1 MPLYQFSLTLPAQQA
16 QMTLIFHVIF
26 NKIYILK
33 NCKKTLK
40 DRLGIKPPVT
50 IPYCNLMALY
60 GNYVGNGSLS
70 SLKVV
75 SPDYMSSGNKLKN
88 SFKMETFWVS
98 TLKTNKPPTVKDE

>member
-50 IPYCNLMALY
+50 NP
-60 GNYVGNGSLS
+60 
-70 SLKVV
+70 
-75 SPDYMSSGNKLKN
+75 
-88 SFKMETFWVS
+88 
-98 TLKTNKPPTVKDE
+98 